1 MAALPDAESPDRKL
15 PFNESVVYAGVSLPV
30 YMVMSQLPLY
40 GIKFLE
46 SSDRLDS
53 LRVVMASNRGTLT
66 ELGIIPI
73 LTYDHALFSG
83 AQKLLAALLAATQ
96 ALILAFTGLDG
107 NLNDTGVVGCGLLT
121 LQLVLSSTVIML
133 MDGLMQK
140 DYVLGSE
147 INTFVASNVCQTAF
161 WKFMTFYSVPTY
173 RGSEYEGAIVSIF
186 HLIGSCS
193 NKIRELK
200 DAFYHPGL
208 PNAMNAIATLSMFAL
223 ITYLLKFRVEL
234 SIKSNRMRSQ
244 RAYYPIRL
252 FYTSGSIIYYLSAPH
267 GLTDAIFYLVHT
279 LIYASFTAIV
289 CAYLSKLW
297 TDVSGS
303 SSRDVVCQLK
313 DQQVTL
319 LAFMMFQWAT
329 LAIASVLADVLGS
342 IGAGPDVLISVLVIF
357 QYFEMLAREQ
367 SEGNLSMENMLD
379 F

>member
-73 LTYDHALFSG
+73 LTYVRYTYQNHKRRSTVLL
-83 AQKLLAALLAATQ
+83 LLAVLLAATQ

-173 RGSEYEGAIVSIF
+173 RGSEYEGAIISIF

-208 PNAMNAIATLSMFAL
+208 PNAMNAIATISMFAL

-252 FYTSGSIIYYLSAPH
+252 FYTSGMPLMLQSALFFNVFV
-267 GLTDAIFYLVHT
+267 GILLVFYL
-279 LIYASFTAIV
+279 L
-289 CAYLSKLW
+289 
-297 TDVSGS
+297 
-303 SSRDVVCQLK
+303 
-313 DQQVTL
+313 
-319 LAFMMFQWAT
+319 
-329 LAIASVLADVLGS
+329 
-342 IGAGPDVLISVLVIF
+342 
-357 QYFEMLAREQ
+357 
-367 SEGNLSMENMLD
+367 
-379 F
+379 